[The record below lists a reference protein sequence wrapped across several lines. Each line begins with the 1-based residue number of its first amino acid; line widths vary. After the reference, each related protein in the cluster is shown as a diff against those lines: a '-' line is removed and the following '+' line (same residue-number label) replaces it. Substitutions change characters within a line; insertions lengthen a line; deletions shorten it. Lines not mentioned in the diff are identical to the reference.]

1 MNELMTYS
9 VSIPMSILI
18 DKKLSSTDK
27 LVYAMICGL
36 SKKNGDCWAS
46 NAYIAS
52 QLDLK
57 KDTVSRVISKLVE
70 IGYVKRKEFRNEN
83 REVVKRLLSSVHA
96 ISNILPDFNTI
107 PLLEENDNPIGDFSN
122 TYPEKI
128 LLDIEEY
135 NKEDINNN
143 INTSKQKKKTFT
155 PPTLDEVKVFFRDN
169 GYTEDIA
176 IRAFK
181 HYEENNWKDSYNNK
195 VLNWKSK
202 MRNNWFKDQY
212 KIQEVKLKVRTAFG
226 DVVEVSKQ
234 QYDSAVPG
242 TLKLINQ

>member
-1 MNELMTYS
+1 MSNQLSFS
-9 VSIPMSILI
+9 VSIPMSILM

-83 REVVKRLLSSVHA
+83 KEVVKRLLSSIHA
-96 ISNILPDFNTI
+96 LSNILPDFNTI
-107 PLLEENDNPIGDFSN
+107 PLLEENDNPIGEFSN
-122 TYPEKI
+122 TSPKEI
-128 LLDIEEY
+128 LVDIEDY
-135 NKEDINNN
+135 NNKDNNN
-143 INTSKQKKKTFT
+143 IYKAKKVKKGFV
-155 PPTLDEVKVFFRDN
+155 PPTLDEVKVFFREN
-169 GYTEDIA
+169 WYSEEVA
-176 IRAFK
+176 IK
-181 HYEENNWKDSYNNK
+181 SYHHYAEKDWCDTYGNK

-212 KIQEVKLKVRTAFG
+212 KIKEGTFKVRDTFG
-226 DVVEVSKQ
+226 SVFFKTQ
-234 QYDSAVPG
+234 QEIDRAEPG
-242 TLKLINQ
+242 FLRKI

>member
-1 MNELMTYS
+1 MSESIAYS
-9 VSIPMSILI
+9 VSIPMSILM

-83 REVVKRLLSSVHA
+83 KEVVKRLLSSIHA
-96 ISNILPDFNTI
+96 LSNVLPDFNTI
-107 PLLEENDNPIGDFSN
+107 PLLEENENPIGDFSN
-122 TYPEKI
+122 TSPKEI
-128 LLDIEEY
+128 LVDIEDY
-135 NKEDINNN
+135 NNTNNN
-143 INTSKQKKKTFT
+143 IYTAKKVKKVFV
-155 PPTLDEVKVFFRDN
+155 PPTEEEVKAFFQESK
-169 GYTEDIA
+169 YTEEVA
-176 IRAFK
+176 IKAFH
-181 HYEENNWKDSYNNK
+181 HYAGNDWCDTYGNK

-212 KIQEVKLKVRTAFG
+212 KIQEGTFKVRDTFG
-226 DVVEVSKQ
+226 SVHFKTQ
-234 QYDSAVPG
+234 QEIDRAEKGYFN
-242 TLKLINQ
+242 KI

>member
-1 MNELMTYS
+1 MSESISYS
-9 VSIPMSILI
+9 VSIPMSILM

-83 REVVKRLLSSVHA
+83 KEVVKRLLSSIHA
-96 ISNILPDFNTI
+96 LSNVLPDFNTI
-107 PLLEENDNPIGDFSN
+107 PLLEENENPIGEFSN
-122 TYPEKI
+122 TSPGKI
-128 LLDIEEY
+128 QVYIEDY
-135 NKEDINNN
+135 NKEDIKDNN
-143 INTSKQKKKTFT
+143 ISAKPKKKGFV
-155 PPTLDEVKVFFRDN
+155 PPTLEEVKVFFREN
-169 GYTEDIA
+169 GYTEEVA

-181 HYEENNWKDSYNNK
+181 HYEENDWKDSYNNK

-212 KIQEVKLKVRTAFG
+212 KIQESKIKVRDTFG
-226 DVVEVSKQ
+226 SIHFKTQEEIDRAE
-234 QYDSAVPG
+234 PG
-242 TLKLINQ
+242 FLRKI

>member
-1 MNELMTYS
+1 MSESIAYS
-9 VSIPMSILI
+9 VSIPMSILM

-83 REVVKRLLSSVHA
+83 KEVVKRLLSSIHA
-96 ISNILPDFNTI
+96 LSNVLPDFNTI
-107 PLLEENDNPIGDFSN
+107 PLLEENENPIGEISN
-122 TYPEKI
+122 TYPEKS
-128 LLDIEEY
+128 LVNIEDY
-135 NKEDINNN
+135 NNRNNN
-143 INTSKQKKKTFT
+143 IYTAKKEKKEKKVFV
-155 PPTLDEVKVFFRDN
+155 PPTEEEVKAFFKEN
-169 GYTEDIA
+169 GYNEETA
-176 IRAFK
+176 IK
-181 HYEENNWKDSYNNK
+181 CYGYYVDLGWTDSYGNK

-212 KIQEVKLKVRTAFG
+212 KIQEGKIKVRDFFG
-226 DVVEVSKQ
+226 SVHYKTQQEIDRAEPGYFKQ
-234 QYDSAVPG
+234 
-242 TLKLINQ
+242 I

>member
-1 MNELMTYS
+1 MSESIAYS
-9 VSIPMSILI
+9 VSIPMSILM

-83 REVVKRLLSSVHA
+83 KEVVKRLLSSIHA
-96 ISNILPDFNTI
+96 LSNVLPDFNTI
-107 PLLEENDNPIGDFSN
+107 PLLEENENPIGEFSN
-122 TYPEKI
+122 TSPGKI
-128 LLDIEEY
+128 QVYIEDY
-135 NKEDINNN
+135 IKEDIKDNN
-143 INTSKQKKKTFT
+143 ILAKSKKKGFV
-155 PPTLDEVKVFFRDN
+155 PPTEDEVKVFFREN
-169 GYTEDIA
+169 GYTEEVA

-181 HYEENNWKDSYNNK
+181 HYEDNDWKDSYNNK

-212 KIQEVKLKVRTAFG
+212 KIQESKIKVRDTFG
-226 DVVEVSKQ
+226 SIHFKTQ
-234 QYDSAVPG
+234 QEIDRAEPG
-242 TLKLINQ
+242 FLRKI

>member
-1 MNELMTYS
+1 MSESIAYS
-9 VSIPMSILI
+9 VSIPMSILM

-83 REVVKRLLSSVHA
+83 KEVVKRLLSSIHA
-96 ISNILPDFNTI
+96 LSNVLPDFNTI
-107 PLLEENDNPIGDFSN
+107 PLLEENENPIGEFSN
-122 TYPEKI
+122 TSPGKI
-128 LLDIEEY
+128 QVYIEDY
-135 NKEDINNN
+135 NKEDIKDNN
-143 INTSKQKKKTFT
+143 ILAKKVKKGFV
-155 PPTLDEVKVFFRDN
+155 PPTLDEVKVFFREN
-169 GYTEDIA
+169 WYSEEIA
-176 IRAFK
+176 VRAFK
-181 HYEENNWKDSYNNK
+181 HYEENDWKDSYNNK

-212 KIQEVKLKVRTAFG
+212 KIQNEKFKVRDTFG
-226 DVVEVSKQ
+226 SVFFKTQ
-234 QYDSAVPG
+234 QEIDKAEPG
-242 TLKLINQ
+242 FLRKI

>member
-1 MNELMTYS
+1 MSESIAYS
-9 VSIPMSILI
+9 VSIPMSILM

-83 REVVKRLLSSVHA
+83 KEVVKRLLSSIHA
-96 ISNILPDFNTI
+96 LSNVLPDFNTI
-107 PLLEENDNPIGDFSN
+107 PLLEENENPIGEFSN
-122 TYPEKI
+122 TSPGKI
-128 LLDIEEY
+128 QVYIEDY
-135 NKEDINNN
+135 NKEDIKDNN
-143 INTSKQKKKTFT
+143 ISAKPKKKVFV
-155 PPTLDEVKVFFRDN
+155 PPTLDEVKVFFREN
-169 GYTEDIA
+169 WYSEEIA

-181 HYEENNWKDSYNNK
+181 HYEENDWKDTYNNK

-212 KIQEVKLKVRTAFG
+212 KIQEQKFKVRDTFG
-226 DVVEVSKQ
+226 SIHYKTQ
-234 QYDSAVPG
+234 QEINKAEPG
-242 TLKLINQ
+242 FFNKI

>member
-1 MNELMTYS
+1 MSNQLSFS
-9 VSIPMSILI
+9 VSIPMSILM

-46 NAYIAS
+46 NAYIAT

-83 REVVKRLLSSVHA
+83 KEVVKRLLSSIHA
-96 ISNILPDFNTI
+96 LSNVLPDFNTI
-107 PLLEENDNPIGDFSN
+107 PLLEENDNPIGEISN
-122 TYPEKI
+122 TSPKEI
-128 LLDIEEY
+128 LVDIEDY
-135 NKEDINNN
+135 NNKDNNN
-143 INTSKQKKKTFT
+143 IYKAKKEKKEKKVFV
-155 PPTLDEVKVFFRDN
+155 PPTEEEVKAFFQEN
-169 GYTEDIA
+169 KYTEEIA
-176 IRAFK
+176 IRAFH
-181 HYEENNWKDSYNNK
+181 HYAGNDWCDTYGNK

-212 KIQEVKLKVRTAFG
+212 KIQEGKIKVRDMWGGTHLKTREEINKA
-226 DVVEVSKQ
+226 E
-234 QYDSAVPG
+234 PG
-242 TLKLINQ
+242 FFKEI